1 MRYACIVEC
10 LTECGAGGR
19 RARNAF
25 DAMCL
30 PAEGESIRATMDDKI
45 RAMDSDVAQG
55 NATSVPG
62 TGLDD
67 GALGEVAGGGVIAGD
82 DIDGYARCLD
92 CKAIYPRPSTD
103 SGNACKACPVCGST
117 SYAYL

>member
-55 NATSVPG
+55 NATSVSG

-103 SGNACKACPVCGST
+103 SGDAC
-117 SYAYL
+117 